1 MRIESCVYN
10 RIPGNVS
17 AVFKINQIDYFYK
30 DIINIYDTNTA

>member
-1 MRIESCVYN
+1 MRSESFMYY

-30 DIINIYDTNTA
+30 DITNIYDTDTA